1 MDAPTGILGASP
13 LLLIYMSNW
22 GRAKFLVDQAAGQ
35 VDKLKIAF
43 YIAGLVLALLAFI
56 ALLALLIWG

>member
-1 MDAPTGILGASP
+1 LE
-13 LLLIYMSNW
+13 N
-22 GRAKFLVDQAAGQ
+22 RAAGR

-56 ALLALLIWG
+56 ALVALLFWG